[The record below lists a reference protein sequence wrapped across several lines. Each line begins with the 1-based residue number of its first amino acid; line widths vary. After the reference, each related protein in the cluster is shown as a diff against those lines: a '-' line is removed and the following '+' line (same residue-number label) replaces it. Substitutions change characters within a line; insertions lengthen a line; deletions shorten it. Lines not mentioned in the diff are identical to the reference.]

1 MGPDLTNIGSRPL
14 AVIRDSIIKRSKD
27 LYLLG
32 NEGVTVHLKNGQT
45 IEGVAR
51 NRSNYS
57 LQLLDLKGNLHLISM
72 NDVKELIISERS
84 LMPAD
89 YAQRLS
95 KQELDDLLAF
105 LARQSVRPAETA
117 RKEKN

>member
-1 MGPDLTNIGSRPL
+1 MQAISLLKAGRSLMGNSLRKRTGRRP
-14 AVIRDSIIKRSKD
+14 V
-27 LYLLG
+27 
-32 NEGVTVHLKNGQT
+32 
-45 IEGVAR
+45 
-51 NRSNYS
+51 
-57 LQLLDLKGNLHLISM
+57 
-72 NDVKELIISERS
+72 LIISERS